1 MNLWRRFL
9 ENQVPRRHLLVFYVG
24 IPGMVAVLFGL
35 NHAGMGRFLPVEVG
49 VAYWL
54 GIFIPAWLMLD
65 ACSRLGAAVLRPW
78 SPPLWLVL
86 LIGSVTAMFLLQPYA
101 VWHSGLYASQLPP
114 GVRYE
119 VAAPLPSILGAW
131 ERLTGYIATPFF
143 WIAINYYYDR
153 ILDIPRYRGSLLE
166 IMPRPRSEQIGAPAE
181 TPSRASLAMTHS
193 IPIERPLASVQIE
206 GFLQQIPLEIGRDI
220 IALRAED
227 HYIRVYTTK
236 GNALIRYRFGDALR
250 DVASLDGLQVHRSC
264 WVRRTAVI
272 KLIDED
278 GSKALVLNGG
288 IHIPVSRAYQ
298 KVVHQAGWG

>member
-54 GIFIPAWLMLD
+54 GIFVPAWFMLD
-65 ACSRLGAAVLRPW
+65 ACSRLGAAFLRPW

-86 LIGSVTAMFLLQPYA
+86 LIGSVTAMFVLQPYA
-101 VWHSGLYASQLPP
+101 VWHSVLYAGQLPP

-131 ERLTGYIATPFF
+131 ERLTGYIATPLF

-166 IMPRPRSEQIGAPAE
+166 IMQLPRSAQTTKIEL
-181 TPSRASLAMTHS
+181 TPSV
-193 IPIERPLASVQIE
+193 PIATSPPKVPDPPLPATVGP
-206 GFLQQIPLEIGRDI
+206 GFVQQIPVEIGRDI

-227 HYIRVYTTK
+227 HYIRVYTSR
-236 GNALIRYRFGDALR
+236 GNALIRYRFGDALKE
-250 DVASLDGLQVHRSC
+250 VASLEGLQVHRSC
-264 WVRRTAVI
+264 WVRRNAVT
-272 KLIDED
+272 KLVEES
-278 GSKALVLNGG
+278 GSITLLLNGD
-288 IHIPVSRAYQ
+288 IQIPVSRAYQ
-298 KVVHQAGWG
+298 KVVNQAGWS